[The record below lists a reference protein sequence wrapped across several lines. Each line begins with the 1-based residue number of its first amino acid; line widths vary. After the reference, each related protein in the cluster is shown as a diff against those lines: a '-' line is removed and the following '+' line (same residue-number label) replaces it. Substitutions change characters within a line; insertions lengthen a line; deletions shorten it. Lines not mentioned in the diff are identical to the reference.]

1 MILRQRNIIGI
12 DIDEDVIAAC
22 ELSKKSGGVYLNN
35 YKIVSH
41 LKQLSEGV
49 ALKNRSVVISLP
61 SQLLLFRTFVV
72 GSGTSQA
79 RDQKKAILSF
89 LLRQNLPLELDD
101 CFWNTFKLNGYLNL
115 VAAKKEVVEKYLG
128 QLKEQGFNVAAVLPS
143 FLALYNLLV
152 YNYGYKENFS
162 LLNMRYAS
170 SDLLIFEGKQ
180 IWMYPLPKG
189 RQHLKD
195 NPENQV
201 MFAQELYR
209 AFNTYYLQN
218 PTRIPKANNYLYL
231 GGGDYSESLISHLKK
246 EFVGYE
252 VLTLEPLKRIIPL
265 NKPSAYN
272 SQMMALSLGLG
283 LTFLGVPGATGA
295 NLIKEKVRKEL
306 ISAGLDSLQ
315 KISTYAGVAVI
326 VFLFLLNIKLLI
338 DLKNRHSVFRMSQF
352 QVSALLPEV
361 KILKEEQE
369 RLEKLRGFLRQKL
382 NQQNL
387 YLKALGVI
395 SESKSPFIEIKE
407 LEAQAKEGKVEI
419 SLSGEAPN
427 YEEIN
432 RLLIELKK
440 NRNLKEVKVVA
451 SAFTGIDQGLRAIDF
466 KLRFEIE

>member
-170 SDLLIFEGKQ
+170 SDL
-180 IWMYPLPKG
+180 
-189 RQHLKD
+189 
-195 NPENQV
+195 
-201 MFAQELYR
+201 
-209 AFNTYYLQN
+209 
-218 PTRIPKANNYLYL
+218 
-231 GGGDYSESLISHLKK
+231 
-246 EFVGYE
+246 
-252 VLTLEPLKRIIPL
+252 
-265 NKPSAYN
+265 
-272 SQMMALSLGLG
+272 
-283 LTFLGVPGATGA
+283 
-295 NLIKEKVRKEL
+295 
-306 ISAGLDSLQ
+306 
-315 KISTYAGVAVI
+315 
-326 VFLFLLNIKLLI
+326 
-338 DLKNRHSVFRMSQF
+338 
-352 QVSALLPEV
+352 
-361 KILKEEQE
+361 
-369 RLEKLRGFLRQKL
+369 
-382 NQQNL
+382 
-387 YLKALGVI
+387 
-395 SESKSPFIEIKE
+395 
-407 LEAQAKEGKVEI
+407 
-419 SLSGEAPN
+419 
-427 YEEIN
+427 
-432 RLLIELKK
+432 
-440 NRNLKEVKVVA
+440 
-451 SAFTGIDQGLRAIDF
+451 
-466 KLRFEIE
+466 